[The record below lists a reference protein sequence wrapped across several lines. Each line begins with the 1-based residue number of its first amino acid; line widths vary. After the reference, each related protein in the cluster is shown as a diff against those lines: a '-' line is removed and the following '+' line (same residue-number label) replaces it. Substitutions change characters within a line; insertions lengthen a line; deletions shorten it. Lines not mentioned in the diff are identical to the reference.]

1 MCQSLEDRALV
12 CQGMKSA
19 LFVPNPRGLD
29 GGCVGQAWF
38 WIGIYSEILIMGAC
52 CSKFGSYLIGKE
64 VGKTCSNGGT
74 PRLNKLEHKQ
84 SFVSSPN
91 KSNSEGK
98 EDQEKDPSSEP

>member
-1 MCQSLEDRALV
+1 
-12 CQGMKSA
+12 
-19 LFVPNPRGLD
+19 
-29 GGCVGQAWF
+29 
-38 WIGIYSEILIMGAC
+38 MGTC

-98 EDQEKDPSSEP
+98 EDQEKDPSPEP